1 MDLWFAVTQLGLPEA
16 WASISL
22 GMVLTYIM
30 LRHTSWQRPSP
41 ERRAF
46 KAATVLLVFTL
57 ILAFVAVHAVKV
69 TTQLPRP
76 CTPCGDALEPPELP
90 DLPQYDQAGKEGNCN
105 IYCIDDDY
113 SFPSGHAATIFSV
126 STLAFLLIRRRWGS
140 IPRGLL
146 LYLPAC
152 LVAWSRVALGVHT
165 IPDIAAGAF
174 IGLASALV
182 VWRIRP
188 RMGIFA

>member
-1 MDLWFAVTQLGLPEA
+1 MDFWFAITQLGLPEA
-16 WASISL
+16 WSSIAL
-22 GMVLTYIM
+22 GMVLTYLM

-46 KAATVLLVFTL
+46 KIATVLLVFTL

-69 TTQLPRP
+69 TAQVPRP
-76 CTPCGDALEPPELP
+76 CTPCTSPEIS
-90 DLPQYDQAGKEGNCN
+90 ACN
-105 IYCIDDDY
+105 PYCIDDDY
-113 SFPSGHAATIFSV
+113 SFPSGHAATIFSLCTV
-126 STLAFLLIRRRWGS
+126 AFLLLRRRLGS
-140 IPRGLL
+140 IPGGLM

-165 IPDIAAGAF
+165 IPDISAGAF

-188 RMGIFA
+188 RMCIFA